1 MAERVQGFHAR
12 QQVRGYVEVIEK
24 VKNKTKKN
32 FEEMD
37 FENANRRQETEEIIE
52 DILSSCETT
61 LQAVESI
68 TFE

>member
-1 MAERVQGFHAR
+1 M
-12 QQVRGYVEVIEK
+12 EVIEK
-24 VKNKTKKN
+24 VKSKTKKN

-37 FENANRRQETEEIIE
+37 FENANRRQETEDVIE

-61 LQAVESI
+61 LQSIESI